1 MRLQFH
7 VLRYRF
13 DRKRMI
19 SVKYQGFRKE
29 LIDFL
34 ETNGVLYESYFEKYE
49 EEIISFECVS
59 SSIFIQKYVE
69 LLIKY
74 HKEFQHNF
82 YILGVNGFNHTILVK
97 ENEAKII

>member
-19 SVKYQGFRKE
+19 SVKYQGFCKE

-34 ETNGVLYESYFEKYE
+34 ET
-49 EEIISFECVS
+49 
-59 SSIFIQKYVE
+59 
-69 LLIKY
+69 
-74 HKEFQHNF
+74 
-82 YILGVNGFNHTILVK
+82 NGFNHTILVK